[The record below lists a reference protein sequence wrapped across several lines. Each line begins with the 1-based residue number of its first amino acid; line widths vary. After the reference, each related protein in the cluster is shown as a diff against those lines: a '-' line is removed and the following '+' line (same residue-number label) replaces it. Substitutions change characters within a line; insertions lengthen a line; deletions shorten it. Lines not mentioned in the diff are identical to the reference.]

1 MKIAR
6 MPYINVDP
14 FFYTLEYEKEE
25 PLINLV
31 SVYPRRM
38 GELAHR
44 KDALDAGTIS
54 VMDFLKLQDTYEP
67 LDKLCVAVK
76 SKAGSVTLFSKTPL
90 EKLRLRKIGITN
102 QTSTS
107 KVLLRIIL
115 ENRYGISSIEYIDNP
130 EPGNVDAY
138 LFIGNAALTY
148 THTGLKGFKYIY
160 DIGEEWY
167 KWTGLPFVF
176 AIWAVNK
183 NMKEPDRQRLIGIL
197 NASLDVFGKYEK
209 SMAKKRAAEL
219 SLSPSIIEDYWHLFI
234 YRQTETVDKS
244 LELFISY
251 VKRIKEIWHG

>member
-90 EKLRLRKIGITN
+90 EKLR
-102 QTSTS
+102 
-107 KVLLRIIL
+107 
-115 ENRYGISSIEYIDNP
+115 
-130 EPGNVDAY
+130 
-138 LFIGNAALTY
+138 
-148 THTGLKGFKYIY
+148 
-160 DIGEEWY
+160 
-167 KWTGLPFVF
+167 
-176 AIWAVNK
+176 
-183 NMKEPDRQRLIGIL
+183 
-197 NASLDVFGKYEK
+197 
-209 SMAKKRAAEL
+209 
-219 SLSPSIIEDYWHLFI
+219 
-234 YRQTETVDKS
+234 
-244 LELFISY
+244 
-251 VKRIKEIWHG
+251 